1 MSESMFAKKA
11 KARSQKVSGDK
22 TPERQARV
30 KLTLSMTESDRAK
43 LERLARTEGVTMA
56 TYVHMWLAEQE

>member
-1 MSESMFAKKA
+1 MSESIFSKKA
-11 KARSQKVSGDK
+11 KARSQKVSVEE

-43 LERLARTEGVTMA
+43 LERLACTEGVTMA